1 MGGKRTDGAPGHTK
15 RTIALTRLPLHARPV
30 IRTSKWKDVAV
41 PLVDAVP
48 DCELVQGASYERHWG
63 LRLRPFENVPDP
75 TFYVPSAKH
84 EAAMERMLYGITAR
98 KGIVML
104 TGEIGS
110 GKTLLSRA
118 VILKLP
124 QARYEIGLVSN
135 PTIQGNDF
143 LGEILFQ
150 LGLDPNGT
158 RAEQL
163 RRLNDQLL
171 ANYDRAVDTVVVVD
185 EAQAIEHNRLFEE
198 LRLLSNFQLND
209 RFLITLMLLG
219 QPELRERI
227 ARIPQLAQRVAIQHH
242 IDYLDRAETKAYVC
256 ARLAAAGSTLPIFSP
271 RSISSIYHRTGGVCR
286 LINSLCDL
294 CLYVGRASGARQIR
308 RSLVERV
315 ANDVWHRG
323 DHTGRWVMS

>member
-1 MGGKRTDGAPGHTK
+1 MDGETEED
-15 RTIALTRLPLHARPV
+15 LL
-30 IRTSKWKDVAV
+30 V
-41 PLVDAVP
+41 PLVDAVQ
-48 DCELVQGASYERHWG
+48 DHSLIQDLAYESHWG

-75 TFYVPSAKH
+75 RFYVASAKH
-84 EAAMERMLYGITAR
+84 EAAMERMLYGIHAR

-124 QARYEIGLVSN
+124 RSRYEIGLVSN
-135 PTIQGNDF
+135 PAIPGNEF

-150 LGLDPNGT
+150 LGLDPQGT
-158 RAEQL
+158 RVEQL

-171 ANYDRAVDTVVVVD
+171 ANYHRGVDTVVVVD
-185 EAQAIEHNRLFEE
+185 EAQTIEHDRLFEE

-209 RFLITLMLLG
+209 RFLITLVLLG
-219 QPELRERI
+219 QPELRDRI

-242 IDYLDRAETKAYVC
+242 IECLNRAETKAYIL
-256 ARLAAAGSTLPIFSP
+256 ARLAAAGSELPIFSP
-271 RSISSIYHRTGGVCR
+271 SAISSVYHRTGGVCR

-294 CLYVGRASGARQIR
+294 CLYFGRVSRSRHIR
-308 RSLVERV
+308 SSLVEKI
-315 ANDVWHRG
+315 ANEVLHRRDNNG
-323 DHTGRWVMS
+323 AWVMS

>member
-1 MGGKRTDGAPGHTK
+1 M
-15 RTIALTRLPLHARPV
+15 TRDSV
-30 IRTSKWKDVAV
+30 Y
-41 PLVDAVP
+41 
-48 DCELVQGASYERHWG
+48 ELHWG

-75 TFYVPSAKH
+75 KFYVASAKH
-84 EAAMERMLYGITAR
+84 EAAMERMLYGIHAR

-124 QARYEIGLVSN
+124 RSRYEIGLVSN
-135 PTIQGNDF
+135 PTILGSEF

-150 LGLDPNGT
+150 LGLDPHGT
-158 RAEQL
+158 RVEQL

-171 ANYDRAVDTVVVVD
+171 ANYHRDVDTVVVVD
-185 EAQAIEHNRLFEE
+185 EAQAIEHDRFIEHDRLFEE

-209 RFLITLMLLG
+209 RFLITLVLVG

-227 ARIPQLAQRVAIQHH
+227 TRIPQLAQRVAIQHH
-242 IDYLDRAETKAYVC
+242 IDYLDRAETKAYIL
-256 ARLAAAGSTLPIFSP
+256 ARLAAAGSNFGIFSP
-271 RSISSIYHRTGGVCR
+271 RAISSIYHRTGGVCR

-294 CLYVGRASGARQIR
+294 CLYFGHVSGARQIR
-308 RSLVERV
+308 RALVEKVGNELLHRPENTGARV
-315 ANDVWHRG
+315 I
-323 DHTGRWVMS
+323 S

>member
-1 MGGKRTDGAPGHTK
+1 
-15 RTIALTRLPLHARPV
+15 
-30 IRTSKWKDVAV
+30 V
-41 PLVDAVP
+41 PLVDAIQ
-48 DCELVQGASYERHWG
+48 DHSLIQDSAYESYWR

-75 TFYVPSAKH
+75 QFYVPSVKH
-84 EAAMERMLYGITAR
+84 DAAMERMLYGIHAR

-124 QARYEIGLVSN
+124 RSRYEIGLVSN
-135 PTIQGNDF
+135 PTIPGNEF

-150 LGLDPNGT
+150 LGLDSHGT
-158 RAEQL
+158 RVEQL

-171 ANYDRAVDTVVVVD
+171 ANYHRDVDTVVVVD
-185 EAQAIEHNRLFEE
+185 EAQAIEHDRLFEE

-209 RFLITLMLLG
+209 RFLITLVLVG
-219 QPELRERI
+219 QPELRDRI

-242 IDYLDRAETKAYVC
+242 IEYLNRAETKAYILT
-256 ARLAAAGSTLPIFSP
+256 RLAAAGGELAIFSP
-271 RSISSIYHRTGGVCR
+271 GAISSVYHRTGGVCR

-294 CLYVGRASGARQIR
+294 CLYVGRVSEARQIK
-308 RSLVERV
+308 RSLVEKV
-315 ANDVWHRG
+315 ANDVLHRQHNPG
-323 DHTGRWVMS
+323 AWVMS

>member
-1 MGGKRTDGAPGHTK
+1 M
-15 RTIALTRLPLHARPV
+15 PLA
-30 IRTSKWKDVAV
+30 
-41 PLVDAVP
+41 DAVHSH
-48 DCELVQGASYERHWG
+48 DETRNAAYELHWG

-75 TFYVPSAKH
+75 NFYVPSAKH
-84 EAAMERMLYGITAR
+84 GAAMERMLYGIHAR

-124 QARYEIGLVSN
+124 RSRYEIGLISN
-135 PTIQGNDF
+135 PTIPGSEF

-150 LGLDPNGT
+150 LGVDPHGT
-158 RAEQL
+158 RVEQL

-171 ANYDRAVDTVVVVD
+171 ANYHRNVDTVVVVD
-185 EAQAIEHNRLFEE
+185 EAQAIEHDRLFEE

-209 RFLITLMLLG
+209 RFLITLVLVG

-242 IDYLDRAETKAYVC
+242 IDYLDRAETKAYIL
-256 ARLAAAGSTLPIFSP
+256 ARLAAAGGESPIFSP
-271 RSISSIYHRTGGVCR
+271 SAISSIYHCTGGVCR

-294 CLYVGRASGARQIR
+294 CLYFGCVSEAPQIG
-308 RSLVERV
+308 RSLVQKV
-315 ANDVWHRG
+315 ANEALPRRTH
-323 DHTGRWVMS
+323 GRKLRRRVVASTNP